1 VRVPIPDD
9 IAAEVMFRHH
19 RICCVCN
26 IPGKA
31 VQIHHIDDNPANND
45 PANLAVLCLECH
57 NDTQVAG
64 GFGRKL
70 RASEVIKH
78 RDDWIQRVKERKTEV
93 DRILVARM
101 ADVIKVEGV
110 LNKPWEPPSG
120 KALLALINS
129 LPDTLRYVYEQAR
142 PDWDSG
148 VRSRMMGG
156 TSLVLDVLEQTWIR
170 LAAWYP
176 PNHFGDRPADRYFG
190 EYVMQRHIWNAAL
203 GETDGRGT
211 AGRDAGIISAGD
223 TMLDAEN
230 AIVDTVRWLATSRLD
245 DFDFDAWLARWDA
258 VNKE

>member
-1 VRVPIPDD
+1 
-9 IAAEVMFRHH
+9 MFRHH

-120 KALLALINS
+120 KALLALIRAFTEKTES
-129 LPDTLRYVYEQAR
+129 R
-142 PDWDSG
+142 DSPAG
-148 VRSRMMGG
+148 TNRIQGLCWSGGQHGWRNRIRRICVR
-156 TSLVLDVLEQTWIR
+156 
-170 LAAWYP
+170 
-176 PNHFGDRPADRYFG
+176 
-190 EYVMQRHIWNAAL
+190 AL
-203 GETDGRGT
+203 L
-211 AGRDAGIISAGD
+211 GRDRMA
-223 TMLDAEN
+223 LP
-230 AIVDTVRWLATSRLD
+230 SRKLRSN
-245 DFDFDAWLARWDA
+245 L
-258 VNKE
+258 E

>member
-1 VRVPIPDD
+1 MGFWGS
-9 IAAEVMFRHH
+9 IA
-19 RICCVCN
+19 
-26 IPGKA
+26 
-31 VQIHHIDDNPANND
+31 ND
-45 PANLAVLCLECH
+45 
-57 NDTQVAG
+57 
-64 GFGRKL
+64 
-70 RASEVIKH
+70 
-78 RDDWIQRVKERKTEV
+78 
-93 DRILVARM
+93 
-101 ADVIKVEGV
+101 
-110 LNKPWEPPSG
+110 
-120 KALLALINS
+120 
-129 LPDTLRYVYEQAR
+129 
-142 PDWDSG
+142 
-148 VRSRMMGG
+148 GG

-258 VNKE
+258 AKKE